1 MTSKPL
7 KSTEY
12 LFEAVCFHD
21 RFATTLS
28 DQILKQSDAMAAAAQ
43 QPRDIATIWA
53 ELSGGLDT
61 IYKTQE
67 KVPPQ
72 RYMDLYT

>member
-1 MTSKPL
+1 
-7 KSTEY
+7 
-12 LFEAVCFHD
+12 
-21 RFATTLS
+21 
-28 DQILKQSDAMAAAAQ
+28 MAAAAQ
-43 QPRDIATIWA
+43 QPRDIATILA